1 VEKVSLGTDV
11 QLQENCV
18 NEDCEERMFIVA
30 PAPNPEKLMKS
41 LCIPMG
47 ARVVDPH
54 DRIAA
59 FFGSKTGWRLVAF
72 S

>member
-1 VEKVSLGTDV
+1 M
-11 QLQENCV
+11 
-18 NEDCEERMFIVA
+18 NEDWEERMFIVA
-30 PAPNPEKLMKS
+30 PDTNPEKLMKS
-41 LCIPMG
+41 LYIPLG